1 MLNRETL
8 AEGAALL
15 SIFVCMFAWMFV

>member
-1 MLNRETL
+1 MVTRETL

-15 SIFVCMFAWMFV
+15 SIFVCMFLWMFV